1 MGKITVRK
9 TISAMVALPLVL
21 IANNSQALATDTGQ
35 KIEPNKQVSNLGDE
49 LDLEMV
55 APTTTILIEESED
68 WDRPDFSAT
77 NLDME
82 IDKILLENAIENVQM
97 VIEEPPPVVYLSAAR
112 GQQSRECKISAVC
125 E

>member
-1 MGKITVRK
+1 MRKIKVQQ
-9 TISAMVALPLVL
+9 TISAMVALPIVL
-21 IANNSQALATDTGQ
+21 IANNTQALATDTGQ
-35 KIEPNKQVSNLGDE
+35 QIEPNKQVSNLGDE
-49 LDLEMV
+49 LDLEMA

-82 IDKILLENAIENVQM
+82 IDKILIENAIENMQV

-112 GQQSRECKISAVC
+112 GQQSRECNISAVC